1 MTIGERIKMLREQH
15 DISQIDLAKKLKTT
29 KQTIYKYENNIVTNI
44 PLNRIERIADI
55 FNVHPAYIMG
65 WIDEENPE
73 TEDTQP
79 DPDLVVLDAYRLLD
93 TEDKAEI
100 RGEMKHML
108 KADKYNNTSI
118 SGEIAE
124 VLKNIRVSPINI
136 E

>member
-1 MTIGERIKMLREQH
+1 MNIGERLRNLREKNSLTQEEVGKRIGVTKATVNRYETGEI
-15 DISQIDLAKKLKTT
+15 DIKRTIAIKLS
-29 KQTIYKYENNIVTNI
+29 EVF
-44 PLNRIERIADI
+44 D
-55 FNVHPAYIMG
+55 VSPAYIMG